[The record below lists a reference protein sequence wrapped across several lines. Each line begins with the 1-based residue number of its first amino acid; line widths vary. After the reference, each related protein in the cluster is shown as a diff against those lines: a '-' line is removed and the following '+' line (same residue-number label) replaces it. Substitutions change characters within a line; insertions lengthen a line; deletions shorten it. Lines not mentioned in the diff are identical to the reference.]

1 MSAIRSP
8 SPTSTPSNFEA
19 IFITSIDQYSKQTKK
34 DLRKHPLASKTDAR
48 KSAEEILA
56 IFRDQ
61 AKEFSDVRNGD
72 PKLIKCLEPIVS
84 GLYSLSTS
92 PVLGTAVSLVSSRN
106 LFCFPIFFL
115 TACRCSPLHQQSFL
129 ESVSLYLSVLY
140 QLALLIFGIPRRQSL
155 SRQATT
161 L

>member
-1 MSAIRSP
+1 MTNVTIWTSRYKPSVRLRLRGLFSFTHNALLVRLSNPTMSAIWSP

-19 IFITSIDQYSKQTKK
+19 ILLASIDQYTKRTKK
-34 DLRKHPLASKTDAR
+34 SLREHPLASKIDAC

-84 GLYSLSTS
+84 CLYALSTS
-92 PVLGTAVSLVSSRN
+92 PVLGTAVSLVSPRN
-106 LFCFPIFFL
+106 LICF
-115 TACRCSPLHQQSFL
+115 
-129 ESVSLYLSVLY
+129 
-140 QLALLIFGIPRRQSL
+140 LIVFPD
-155 SRQATT
+155 AVVV
-161 L
+161 